1 MYNPQEI
8 ADRIKK
14 QAKEKHISVKD
25 LLASCELGVNA
36 ISQLSRGQ
44 TMAYLSLVK
53 IADKLECSVDYLVGR
68 TRVVKVI
75 DLPNDLAELI
85 IKKYTENEKDIDSFI
100 SLDDIIQTPQMNM
113 RNYFVRNID
122 FDKILEIYERA
133 KKHSDDIM
141 SSDDYLAMFKEYT
154 FKILGYD
161 ASGYVI
167 TPANYSKLKLIYN
180 VYKDSFIA

>member
-1 MYNPQEI
+1 MYNPQDI

-14 QAKEKHISVKD
+14 QAKQKHISIKD
-25 LLASCELGVNA
+25 LLSDCELGVNT
-36 ISQLSRGQ
+36 ISQLSKGQ
-44 TMAYLSLVK
+44 TIAYSSLVK
-53 IADKLECSVDYLVGR
+53 IADKLECSIDYLIGR

-85 IKKYTENEKDIDSFI
+85 IRKYKENDIDTFI
-100 SLDDIIQTPQMNM
+100 TLDDIIQAPQMNM
-113 RNYFVRNID
+113 KNYFVRNID
-122 FDKILEIYERA
+122 FDKILEIYKRA
-133 KKHSDDIM
+133 KKHNDDIM